1 MVNVDTIIGL
11 DMIIMRR
18 YIIHS
23 MRTIPVPILATPVAP
38 RPAAASPADAPA
50 VVAPATAEALLDAV
64 VNELHVLMGMM
75 RCASTGRLVKSG
87 ISMTHLHILWLLEH
101 HGDLTMGHLADL
113 VDVSLSNASGLI
125 DRMEERGLVERIR
138 VPDDRRVVLVR
149 VSPEGAR
156 MRDEIEAIKQDQ
168 MRSILGN
175 LDVDQLTRLVGAVG
189 DLRGAVAQEIGDDHL
204 KIHVHNI

>member
-1 MVNVDTIIGL
+1 MVYVDRIIGL
-11 DMIIMRR
+11 DTMIVGR

-23 MRTIPVPILATPVAP
+23 MRTIAVPSPKPLNV
-38 RPAAASPADAPA
+38 PAAGAPM
-50 VVAPATAEALLDAV
+50 TNEALLDALV
-64 VNELHVLMGMM
+64 GELHEMVGMM
-75 RCASTGRLVKSG
+75 RCAGTGRMVKSG

-101 HGDLTMGHLADL
+101 HGDLTMGRLAEL

-149 VSPEGAR
+149 CSPEGAR
-156 MRDEIEAIKQDQ
+156 MRDQIEAIKQDQ
-168 MRSILGN
+168 MRSILGK
-175 LDVDQLTRLVGAVG
+175 LDGNQLTRLIGAVG
-189 DLRGAVAQEIGDDHL
+189 DLRGAVGQEIGEDHL

>member
-1 MVNVDTIIGL
+1 MVHVDGIIAVDT
-11 DMIIMRR
+11 MIRSG

-23 MRTIPVPILATPVAP
+23 MRTIPAATVPTPQAP
-38 RPAAASPADAPA
+38 VSGVPSSTDA
-50 VVAPATAEALLDAV
+50 VLDAV
-64 VNELHVLMGMM
+64 VDQMHEMIGMM
-75 RCASTGRLVKSG
+75 RCAGTGRMVKSG

-101 HGDLTMGHLADL
+101 HGDLTMGRLAEL

-156 MRDEIEAIKQDQ
+156 VRDEIEAIKLDQ

-175 LDVDQLTRLVGAVG
+175 LDAKQLTRLLGAIG
-189 DLRGAVAQEIGDDHL
+189 DLRGAVAQEIGEDHL
-204 KIHVHNI
+204 KVHVHHI

>member
-1 MVNVDTIIGL
+1 MVNIVPIIVL
-11 DMIIMRR
+11 DMMIVDR

-23 MRTIPVPILATPVAP
+23 MRTIAAP
-38 RPAAASPADAPA
+38 TTKRAAGAPAD
-50 VVAPATAEALLDAV
+50 TDALLDAV
-64 VNELHVLMGMM
+64 VGELHEMIGMM
-75 RCASTGRLVKSG
+75 RCAGTGRMVRSG

-101 HGDLTMGHLADL
+101 HGDLTMGRLAEL

-149 VSPEGAR
+149 VSPEGER

-168 MRSILGN
+168 MRSILGK
-175 LDVDQLTRLVGAVG
+175 LDAAQLTRLLGAVG
-189 DLRGAVAQEIGDDHL
+189 DLRGAVGQEIGEDHL
-204 KIHVHNI
+204 KIHTHNV

>member
-1 MVNVDTIIGL
+1 MLHVARIIGL
-11 DMIIMRR
+11 DVMIASR
-18 YIIHS
+18 YIVHS
-23 MRTIPVPILATPVAP
+23 MRTITEPTTRTPAPPRAAGATP
-38 RPAAASPADAPA
+38 
-50 VVAPATAEALLDAV
+50 ATDALLDAV
-64 VNELHVLMGMM
+64 VGQLHEMVGMM
-75 RCASTGRLVKSG
+75 RCAGTGRMVKSG

-101 HGDLTMGHLADL
+101 HGDLTMGRLAEL

-149 VSPEGAR
+149 CSPEGAR

-175 LDVDQLTRLVGAVG
+175 LDADQLTRLLGAVT
-189 DLRGAVAQEIGDDHL
+189 DLRGAVDQEIGQDHL
-204 KIHVHNI
+204 QVHVHNV

>member
-1 MVNVDTIIGL
+1 MMKIIPIIVL
-11 DMIIMRR
+11 DMMIVDR

-23 MRTIPVPILATPVAP
+23 MRTIAAP
-38 RPAAASPADAPA
+38 TTKRAAGAPAD
-50 VVAPATAEALLDAV
+50 TDALLDAV
-64 VNELHVLMGMM
+64 VGELHEMIGMM
-75 RCASTGRLVKSG
+75 RCAGTGRMVRSG

-101 HGDLTMGHLADL
+101 HGDLTMGRLAEL

-168 MRSILGN
+168 MRSILGK
-175 LDVDQLTRLVGAVG
+175 LDAAQLTRLLGAVG
-189 DLRGAVAQEIGDDHL
+189 DLRGAVGQEIGEDHL
-204 KIHVHNI
+204 TIHTHNV

>member
-1 MVNVDTIIGL
+1 
-11 DMIIMRR
+11 MIIASR

-23 MRTIPVPILATPVAP
+23 MRTIPVPTPSTP
-38 RPAAASPADAPA
+38 RARTLRVPSSREA
-50 VVAPATAEALLDAV
+50 VLDAV
-64 VNELHVLMGMM
+64 VEELHEMLGMM
-75 RCASTGRLVKSG
+75 RCAGTGRMVKSG

-101 HGDLTMGHLADL
+101 HGDLTMGRLAEL

-125 DRMEERGLVERIR
+125 DRMEERGLVERVR

-156 MRDEIEAIKQDQ
+156 IRDEIEAIKLDQ

-175 LDVDQLTRLVGAVG
+175 LDGEQLTRLLGALG
-189 DLRGAVAQEIGDDHL
+189 DLRGAVAQEIGQDHL
-204 KIHVHNI
+204 SVHVHNI

>member
-1 MVNVDTIIGL
+1 MVNVDPIIGL
-11 DMIIMRR
+11 DMIIVRR

-75 RCASTGRLVKSG
+75 RCAGTGRMVKSG

-168 MRSILGN
+168 MRSILCN